1 MERYMQIRGG
11 VLGTVGTVGTV
22 CISDVPVYIYCGMQR
37 EGEGSL
43 KSKGLPS
50 MCRPRRPASGR

>member
-11 VLGTVGTVGTV
+11 VLGTTVLYV
-22 CISDVPVYIYCGMQR
+22 YQMYRSISMQR

>member
-1 MERYMQIRGG
+1 MQIRGG
-11 VLGTVGTVGTV
+11 VLGTYGTVRY
-22 CISDVPVYIYCGMQR
+22 VYLHIYCGMQR
-37 EGEGSL
+37 DGEGSL

>member
-1 MERYMQIRGG
+1 MYQ
-11 VLGTVGTVGTV
+11 
-22 CISDVPVYIYCGMQR
+22 YIYGMQR

-50 MCRPRRPASGR
+50 MCHPRRPASGR

>member
-1 MERYMQIRGG
+1 MQIRGG
-11 VLGTVGTVGTV
+11 VLGTTVLY
-22 CISDVPVYIYCGMQR
+22 VYQMSMQR

-50 MCRPRRPASGR
+50 MCHPRRPASGR